1 MFLSGPVPV
10 ACPPSVLVA
19 VPVAV
24 LLSVAFHAASVAN
37 RYPACGMVWFTIAV
51 WITAEESFRVDALNQ

>member
-1 MFLSGPVPV
+1 MFLSGPPVPV
-10 ACPPSVLVA
+10 CPPSVLVA